1 MRQALLL
8 QNAIAVALLLTACAG
23 WPGSRPR
30 GLPEKSYQADW
41 CAGRGQAEV
50 VLPDGTR
57 CDCVTPTHAVEFD
70 FGPKWAEAIGQS
82 LNYALQ
88 TNKRAGIV
96 LIIRDPSER
105 KYLLRLNSIIAHHNL
120 PIDVWQAGP

>member
-1 MRQALLL
+1 MLGCRSVPAP
-8 QNAIAVALLLTACAG
+8 ASA
-23 WPGSRPR
+23 SRV
-30 GLPEKSYQADW
+30 PEKSYQADW
-41 CAGRGQAEV
+41 CAGRGQTEV

-105 KYLLRLNSIIAHHNL
+105 KYLIRLNSIIAHHNL